1 MPMSGYPGR
10 VACLD
15 SESRIAEIV
24 STVRKTD
31 GMQRG
36 GSTSTRKLTAY
47 FSPCTEKCPSPVG
60 EVRVADDGHGLPFE
74 GIATAFG
81 SLGGSATAASP
92 SPADPAVW

>member
-1 MPMSGYPGR
+1 MSGYPGR

-36 GSTSTRKLTAY
+36 GVHIDTKVDRVLQPVHREVPVAGRGGPGCRRRPRPSIRGDRHSVRKSRRL
-47 FSPCTEKCPSPVG
+47 G
-60 EVRVADDGHGLPFE
+60 DR
-74 GIATAFG
+74 GIPEPG
-81 SLGGSATAASP
+81 
-92 SPADPAVW
+92 